1 MDPKVECHS
10 ALNVLGYKTNNN
22 FKMALGD
29 FFRIN
34 MPYGM
39 KKNDKNEWFVFN
51 REYKPLGWN
60 TNEHIKEEDY
70 PVFTKYNA
78 LTDAK
83 ILKLAGSDKDGVRRN
98 EQGEIYMFWLY
109 NDVTNPKDTPKLW
122 NDYFEKIKILAQL
135 SDARL

>member
-1 MDPKVECHS
+1 
-10 ALNVLGYKTNNN
+10 
-22 FKMALGD
+22 MALGD

-60 TNEHIKEEDY
+60 TGEHVHEEDY
-70 PVFTKYNA
+70 PVFTKYKA
-78 LTDAK
+78 LTEAK
-83 ILKLAGSDKDGVRRN
+83 ILKLSWSDKDGLRRN

-109 NDVTNPKDTPKLW
+109 NDATNPKDTPKHW
-122 NDYFEKIKILAQL
+122 NEYFEKIKILAQL
-135 SDARL
+135 ADARL

>member
-1 MDPKVECHS
+1 
-10 ALNVLGYKTNNN
+10 
-22 FKMALGD
+22 MALGD

-60 TNEHIKEEDY
+60 TVEHVPEENY
-70 PVFTKYNA
+70 PVFTKYKA
-78 LTDAK
+78 LTEDK
-83 ILKLAGSDKDGVRRN
+83 ILKLSWSDTDGVLRN
-98 EQGEIYMFWLY
+98 EKEEIYMFWLY
-109 NDVTNPKDTPKLW
+109 NDATNPKDNPKLW

-135 SDARL
+135 KDARL